1 MITCMFCKND
11 KDLISLHKDLAVH
24 GCQLCHAIFTINTK
38 TQEITHVSFVSKE
51 NPDKTFLIELNYRDN
66 ITTIYSVPL
75 SYSEDMK
82 VVFSVNSILHIT
94 PQNFKDK
101 IKTYILFS

>member
-11 KDLISLHKDLAVH
+11 KELISLHKDLSVH
-24 GCQLCHAIFTINTK
+24 GCQKCNTIFTINNK
-38 TQEITHVSFVSKE
+38 TQEIINVSFVLKE
-51 NPDKTFLIELNYRDN
+51 NPDNTFLIELNYLRN
-66 ITTIYSVPL
+66 TTTIRSVPL
-75 SYSEDMK
+75 SYSEDIK
-82 VVFSVNSILHIT
+82 VVFSVNSILNIT

>member
-1 MITCMFCKND
+1 MFCKND
-11 KDLISLHKDLAVH
+11 KELVALHKDLSVH
-24 GCQLCHAIFTINTK
+24 GCLQCNTIFTINNK

-66 ITTIYSVPL
+66 ITIIKSVPL

-82 VVFSVNSILHIT
+82 VVYSVNSILHIT
-94 PQNFKDK
+94 PQNFKSK